1 MVKREVKGAE
11 GGRLQP
17 LTKRK
22 AWKELQAHYKQV
34 RELHLRDL
42 FADDPK
48 RGERFTAEGVG
59 IFLDYS
65 KNRVTDETLALL
77 VELAEESRLRPRID
91 AMFQG
96 EKINIT
102 EKRAVLHAALRAPRD
117 ASILVD
123 GENVVPQVHAV
134 LDKMAE
140 FANYVREG
148 GWKGHTGKRIRNIIN
163 IGIGGGGLGA
173 RQGPRAVPGAAPARA
188 TGPLLLDH
196 HPAAL
201 VEAAPGPPPDAR
213 PHPAAGGGRYEPPP
227 PAKRS

>member
-77 VELAEESRLRPRID
+77 VELAEESRLRSRID

-102 EKRAVLHAALRAPRD
+102 EKRAVLHAALRAPATAAT
-117 ASILVD
+117 AS
-123 GENVVPQVHAV
+123 
-134 LDKMAE
+134 
-140 FANYVREG
+140 R
-148 GWKGHTGKRIRNIIN
+148 W
-163 IGIGGGGLGA
+163 
-173 RQGPRAVPGAAPARA
+173 
-188 TGPLLLDH
+188 
-196 HPAAL
+196 
-201 VEAAPGPPPDAR
+201 
-213 PHPAAGGGRYEPPP
+213 
-227 PAKRS
+227 